1 MLVPATGQFG
11 VPRSKACAQARR
23 YLVLSHTAHFRN
35 ALKCVG
41 ASGRLPSGNLQIKAV
56 DCRIL
61 LRFVV
66 LYYALFSAFGAA
78 SPSLPA
84 FLAGR
89 GLGAEELGVVV
100 RQPQCDWF
108 AVPLPGVSPTVSSSF
123 EQNLP
128 SAPSWPQARALL
140 YFTVHGFWAVIAVS
154 FPRRS
159 ALSFRDGGAALL
171 QCDPMSEHGEVRPGR
186 KFSTPVNRGDGAVT
200 MLLAR
205 SFICRAWRP

>member
-1 MLVPATGQFG
+1 MHWCLRAP
-11 VPRSKACAQARR
+11 QA
-23 YLVLSHTAHFRN
+23 V
-35 ALKCVG
+35 
-41 ASGRLPSGNLQIKAV
+41 NLQVMAADRRV
-56 DCRIL
+56 L
-61 LRFVV
+61 LR
-66 LYYALFSAFGAA
+66 LSCSTPHFSVH
-78 SPSLPA
+78 SELPRRFCRP
-84 FLAGR
+84 FLRGR
-89 GLGAEELGVVV
+89 GLGPEELGIVLGAATAV
-100 RQPQCDWF
+100 RLVCGPIAGRVADRFQLF
-108 AVPLPGVSPTVSSSF
+108 RAELAVCALVAAG
-123 EQNLP
+123 
-128 SAPSWPQARALL
+128 AALL

>member
-1 MLVPATGQFG
+1 LCRQRVSSASQGQRPARKRVVTWFCRI
-11 VPRSKACAQARR
+11 P
-23 YLVLSHTAHFRN
+23 HFRN

-78 SPSLPA
+78 SPFLPA

-128 SAPSWPQARALL
+128 SGP
-140 YFTVHGFWAVIAVS
+140 
-154 FPRRS
+154 
-159 ALSFRDGGAALL
+159 
-171 QCDPMSEHGEVRPGR
+171 EEV
-186 KFSTPVNRGDGAVT
+186 VT
-200 MLLAR
+200 K
-205 SFICRAWRP
+205 IEKVK